1 MNIKR
6 TWVALLLGLEITVTS
21 ASQQANDALAVA
33 RTLLQQGRNEE
44 AITELKRLATLDP
57 KAKGVNH
64 ELGVAYYRQ
73 SEYLEAAKYFDR
85 ALQENPN
92 DRDAA
97 QLMGLS
103 YYSVGRPADAIP
115 ALEKVRAWY
124 PNTNMDAIY
133 ILGICYALTKRYPE
147 ARSTFAKLY
156 RVPEDSAAAHLTLAS
171 ILVRQGFDP
180 VAESE
185 ARRALELSSQLPLAH
200 FMLGELCVYKAD
212 YACAVAEYG
221 AELAI
226 NPGYAPA
233 LSHLGE
239 VYWRLNRYDESEE
252 ALQRA
257 IWLDS
262 TSAEPYVTLGKVY
275 FKKRQ
280 WTTAERTLQRAIA
293 GDPSNYTA
301 HYFLAQVYK
310 AMEKPEA
317 AEREMGI
324 ATRLQQ
330 KQGISQGRLRQ

>member
-1 MNIKR
+1 MGFKM
-6 TWVALLLGLEITVTS
+6 TWAALMLGVAITATS
-21 ASQQANDALAVA
+21 ASQQANDALDTA
-33 RTLLQQGRNEE
+33 RALIQQGRNEE
-44 AITELKRLATLDP
+44 AITQLKRLAALDP

-64 ELGVAYYRQ
+64 ELGVAYYHQ
-73 SEYLEAAKYFDR
+73 GEYFEAAQYLER

-103 YYSVGRPADAIP
+103 YYSVGRPAEAIP
-115 ALEKVRAWY
+115 ALEKVLAWY
-124 PNTNMDAIY
+124 PNANMDAIY
-133 ILGICYALTKRYPE
+133 TLGICYALTKRYPE
-147 ARSTFAKLY
+147 ARRTFANLY
-156 RVPEDSAAAHLTLAS
+156 RVPEDSAAAHLMLAS

-180 VAESE
+180 VAENE
-185 ARRALELSSQLPLAH
+185 ARIALKLASQLPLAH
-200 FMLGELCVYKAD
+200 FMLGEICVYKAD
-212 YACAVAEYG
+212 YACAVAEYE

-239 VYWRLNRYDESEE
+239 VYWRLNRFDESEE
-252 ALQRA
+252 VLQRA

-275 FKKRQ
+275 FKKGQ
-280 WTTAERTLQRAIA
+280 WMTAEHMLQRAIA

-301 HYFLAQVYK
+301 HYFLAQAYK
-310 AMEKPEA
+310 ATGKPEA
-317 AEREMGI
+317 AEREMSV

-330 KQGISQGRLRQ
+330 KQGISQGRVR

>member
-1 MNIKR
+1 MGLKT
-6 TWVALLLGLEITVTS
+6 TWTALILGAAVTAAS
-21 ASQQANDALAVA
+21 ASQQGNDALATA
-33 RTLLQQGRNEE
+33 RALIQQGRNEE
-44 AITELKRLATLDP
+44 AITELNRLAALDP
-57 KAKGVNH
+57 QAKGVNH
-64 ELGVAYYRQ
+64 ELGVAYYHQ
-73 SEYLEAAKYFDR
+73 SEYLKAAQYLVR

-97 QLMGLS
+97 QLLGLS

-124 PNTNMDAIY
+124 PNANMDAIY

-147 ARSTFAKLY
+147 ARRTFAKLY
-156 RVPEDSAAAHLTLAS
+156 RVPEDSAAAHLMLAS

-180 VAESE
+180 VAENE
-185 ARRALELSSQLPLAH
+185 VRTALELASRLPLAH

-212 YACAVAEYG
+212 YPCAVGEYEG
-221 AELAI
+221 ELAI
-226 NPGYAPA
+226 NPGYAPT

-252 ALQRA
+252 AAQRA

-262 TSAEPYVTLGKVY
+262 TSSEPYVILGKVF

-280 WTTAERTLQRAIA
+280 WMTAEHMLQRAIT

-310 AMEKPEA
+310 ATGEPEA
-317 AEREMGI
+317 AEREMSI
-324 ATRLQQ
+324 AIRLQE
-330 KQGISQGRLRQ
+330 KQGVDQGRVR

>member
-1 MNIKR
+1 MGLK
-6 TWVALLLGLEITVTS
+6 TTSAAFMLSVAITAAS
-21 ASQQANDALAVA
+21 ASQQASDALATA
-33 RTLLQQGRNEE
+33 RVLIQQGRNED
-44 AITELKRLATLDP
+44 AITELKRLAALDP
-57 KAKGVNH
+57 KPEGVDH

-73 SEYLEAAKYFDR
+73 GEYFEAAQYLER

-103 YYSVGRPADAIP
+103 YYSVGRPAQAIP

-124 PNTNMDAIY
+124 PNANMDAIY
-133 ILGICYALTKRYPE
+133 VLGICYALAKRYAE
-147 ARSTFAKLY
+147 ARRTFANLY
-156 RVPEDSAAAHLTLAS
+156 RVPEDSAAAHLMLAS

-180 VAESE
+180 VAENE
-185 ARRALELSSQLPLAH
+185 ARTALRLASQLPLAH

-212 YACAVAEYG
+212 YACALAEYD

-239 VYWRLNRYDESEE
+239 VYWRLNRYEESEE

-262 TSAEPYVTLGKVY
+262 TSAEPYVILGKVY

-280 WTTAERTLQRAIA
+280 WLSAEHTLQHAIA
-293 GDPSNYTA
+293 DDPGNYTA

-310 AMEKPEA
+310 AMDKPEA
-317 AEREMGI
+317 AEREMDI

-330 KQGISQGRLRQ
+330 KQGISQGHVR

>member
-1 MNIKR
+1 M
-6 TWVALLLGLEITVTS
+6 TWATLILGLAVTATG
-21 ASQQANDALAVA
+21 ASQHANDGLATA
-33 RTLLQQGRNEE
+33 RLLIQQGRNED
-44 AITELKRLATLDP
+44 AITELKRLAASDP
-57 KAKGVNH
+57 KVKGVNH

-73 SEYLEAAKYFDR
+73 GEYLEAAQYLER

-103 YYSVGRPADAIP
+103 YYSVGRPVEAIP

-124 PNTNMDAIY
+124 PNANMDAIY
-133 ILGICYALTKRYPE
+133 VLGICYALAKRYPE
-147 ARSTFAKLY
+147 ARRTLANLY
-156 RVPEDSAAAHLTLAS
+156 RVPEDSAAAHLMLAS

-180 VAESE
+180 VAENE
-185 ARRALELSSQLPLAH
+185 ARTALKLASQLPLAH

-212 YACAVAEYG
+212 YACALAEYD

-275 FKKRQ
+275 FKKRE
-280 WTTAERTLQRAIA
+280 WLSAEHTLQHAIA
-293 GDPSNYTA
+293 NDPGNYTA

-324 ATRLQQ
+324 ASRLQQ
-330 KQGISQGRLRQ
+330 KQGISRGRVRQ

>member
-1 MNIKR
+1 MGLKT
-6 TWVALLLGLEITVTS
+6 TWTAFILGAAVTFAS
-21 ASQQANDALAVA
+21 ASQEANDALATA
-33 RTLLQQGRNEE
+33 RALIQQGRNEE
-44 AITELKRLATLDP
+44 AITELNRLAARDP

-64 ELGVAYYRQ
+64 ELGVAYYHQ
-73 SEYLEAAKYFDR
+73 SEYLKAAQYLVR

-97 QLMGLS
+97 QLLGLS

-115 ALEKVRAWY
+115 ALEKVHAWY
-124 PNTNMDAIY
+124 PNANMDAIY
-133 ILGICYALTKRYPE
+133 ILGICYVLTERYPE
-147 ARSTFAKLY
+147 ARRTFAKLY
-156 RVPEDSAAAHLTLAS
+156 RVPEDSAAAHLMLAS

-180 VAESE
+180 VAENE
-185 ARRALELSSQLPLAH
+185 VRRALELASQLPLAH

-212 YACAVAEYG
+212 YACAVREYE

-252 ALQRA
+252 AVQRA

-262 TSAEPYVTLGKVY
+262 TSAEPYVILGKVF

-280 WTTAERTLQRAIA
+280 WMTAEQMLQRAVT

-310 AMEKPEA
+310 ATGNSEA
-317 AEREMGI
+317 AEREMSI
-324 ATRLQQ
+324 AIRLQE
-330 KQGISQGRLRQ
+330 KQGVNQGRVR

>member
-1 MNIKR
+1 MGLKT
-6 TWVALLLGLEITVTS
+6 TWTALILGAAVTAAS
-21 ASQQANDALAVA
+21 ASQQANDALATA
-33 RTLLQQGRNEE
+33 RALIQQGRNEE
-44 AITELKRLATLDP
+44 AITELNRLAALDP
-57 KAKGVNH
+57 QAKGVNH
-64 ELGVAYYRQ
+64 ELGVAYYHQ
-73 SEYLEAAKYFDR
+73 SEYLKAAQYLVR

-97 QLMGLS
+97 QLLGLS
-103 YYSVGRPADAIP
+103 YYSVGRPADAIA

-124 PNTNMDAIY
+124 PNASMDAVY

-147 ARSTFAKLY
+147 ARRTFAKLY
-156 RVPEDSAAAHLTLAS
+156 RVPEDSAAAHLMLAS
-171 ILVRQGFDP
+171 VLVRQGFDP
-180 VAESE
+180 VAENE
-185 ARRALELSSQLPLAH
+185 VRRALELASRLPLAH

-212 YACAVAEYG
+212 YPCAVGEYE

-252 ALQRA
+252 AAQQA

-262 TSAEPYVTLGKVY
+262 TSSEPYVILGKVF

-280 WTTAERTLQRAIA
+280 WMTAEHMLQRAIT

-310 AMEKPEA
+310 ATGKPEA
-317 AEREMGI
+317 AEREMSI
-324 ATRLQQ
+324 AIRLQE
-330 KQGISQGRLRQ
+330 KQGVDRGRVR

>member
-1 MNIKR
+1 MGFKT
-6 TWVALLLGLEITVTS
+6 TWAALVLGAAVAAAS
-21 ASQQANDALAVA
+21 ASQEANDALATA
-33 RTLLQQGRNEE
+33 RAMIQQGRNEE
-44 AITELKRLATLDP
+44 AITELQRLAALDP
-57 KAKGVNH
+57 TAKGVNH
-64 ELGVAYYRQ
+64 ELGVAYYHQ
-73 SEYLEAAKYFDR
+73 TEYLKASQYLVR

-97 QLMGLS
+97 QLLGLS

-115 ALEKVRAWY
+115 ALEKVHAWY
-124 PNTNMDAIY
+124 PNANMDAIY
-133 ILGICYALTKRYPE
+133 ILGICYALTKRYPD
-147 ARSTFAKLY
+147 ARRIFAKLY
-156 RVPEDSAAAHLTLAS
+156 RVPEDSAAAHLMLAS

-180 VAESE
+180 VAENE
-185 ARRALELSSQLPLAH
+185 ARTALKLASQLPLTH

-212 YACAVAEYG
+212 YACALAEYD

-239 VYWRLNRYDESEE
+239 VYWRLNRFDESEE

-257 IWLDS
+257 IWLDA
-262 TSAEPYVTLGKVY
+262 TSAGPYVTLGKVY

-280 WTTAERTLQRAIA
+280 WLSAEHTLQRAIA
-293 GDPSNYTA
+293 GDPGNYTA

-310 AMEKPEA
+310 AMERPEA
-317 AEREMGI
+317 AEREMSI

-330 KQGISQGRLRQ
+330 KQGISQGRVR

>member
-1 MNIKR
+1 MGLKT
-6 TWVALLLGLEITVTS
+6 TWTAFILGAAVTFAS
-21 ASQQANDALAVA
+21 ASQEANDALATA
-33 RTLLQQGRNEE
+33 RALIQQGRNEE
-44 AITELKRLATLDP
+44 AITELNRLAARDP

-64 ELGVAYYRQ
+64 ELGVAYYHQ
-73 SEYLEAAKYFDR
+73 SEYLKAAQYLVR

-97 QLMGLS
+97 QLLGLS

-115 ALEKVRAWY
+115 ALEKVHAWY
-124 PNTNMDAIY
+124 PNANMDAIY
-133 ILGICYALTKRYPE
+133 ILGICYVLTERYPE
-147 ARSTFAKLY
+147 ARRTFAKLY
-156 RVPEDSAAAHLTLAS
+156 RVPEDSAAAHLMLAS

-180 VAESE
+180 VAENE
-185 ARRALELSSQLPLAH
+185 ARRALELASQLPLAH

-212 YACAVAEYG
+212 YACAVREYE

-252 ALQRA
+252 AVQRA

-262 TSAEPYVTLGKVY
+262 TSAEPYVILGKVF

-280 WTTAERTLQRAIA
+280 WMTAEQMLQRAVT

-301 HYFLAQVYK
+301 HYFLGQVYK
-310 AMEKPEA
+310 ATGKPEA
-317 AEREMGI
+317 AEREMSI
-324 ATRLQQ
+324 AIRLQE
-330 KQGISQGRLRQ
+330 KQGVNQGRVR

>member
-1 MNIKR
+1 MGLKM
-6 TWVALLLGLEITVTS
+6 TWAALMLGMTITAAS
-21 ASQQANDALAVA
+21 ASQQANDALATA
-33 RTLLQQGRNEE
+33 RMLIQQGRNED
-44 AITELKRLATLDP
+44 AITELKRLAAFDP

-73 SEYLEAAKYFDR
+73 GEYFEAAQYLKR
-85 ALQENPN
+85 ALQENPD

-103 YYSVGRPADAIP
+103 YYSVGRPVEAIP

-124 PNTNMDAIY
+124 PNANMDAIY
-133 ILGICYALTKRYPE
+133 VLGICYALAKRYPE
-147 ARSTFAKLY
+147 ARRTFANLY
-156 RVPEDSAAAHLTLAS
+156 RVPEDSAAAHLMLAS

-180 VAESE
+180 VAENE
-185 ARRALELSSQLPLAH
+185 ARTALKLASQLPLAH

-212 YACAVAEYG
+212 YACALGEYD

-252 ALQRA
+252 ALQQA

-275 FKKRQ
+275 FKKRE
-280 WTTAERTLQRAIA
+280 WLSAEHTLQHAITDDA
-293 GDPSNYTA
+293 GNYTA

-330 KQGISQGRLRQ
+330 KQGMSQGRVR